1 MKRIA
6 GLGILCLSLIASVWA
21 DSGEKERDRIKES
34 ENVLKDILEAPDKG
48 VPLDV
53 MDGTKCAIVIP
64 SLKKGAFIFGGSYGR
79 GVMMCRMG
87 ENFKGPWS
95 PPIMMATESGSVGF
109 QIGGEGIDVVILVLN
124 DDGARTL
131 MKSKVKLGADASVA
145 AGPVGRTAE
154 ASTTGAFKAQM
165 LSYSRSRG
173 VFAGISLSGASLRVD
188 NEADERLYGKK
199 VTSEQIF
206 KGEVQMPEVATPMA
220 ATLKR
225 ATRESKE
232 EKRESK

>member
-1 MKRIA
+1 MKRITS
-6 GLGILCLSLIASVWA
+6 LGILCLSLIVSLWA
-21 DSGEKERDRIKES
+21 DTGEKEKDRIRES

-64 SLKKGAFIFGGSYGR
+64 SLKKGAFIFGASYGR
-79 GVMMCRMG
+79 GVMMCRTG
-87 ENFKGPWS
+87 PNFKGPWS
-95 PPIMMATESGSVGF
+95 PPIMMATEAGSVGF

-131 MKSKVKLGADASVA
+131 MTSKVKLGADASVA

-154 ASTTGAFKAQM
+154 ASTTGAMKAQM

-173 VFAGISLSGASLRVD
+173 VFAGVSLSGASLRVD
-188 NEADERLYGKK
+188 NDGNQSLYGRK
-199 VTSEQIF
+199 VTAEQIF
-206 KGEVQMPEVATPMA
+206 KGGVAMPEIARPMA
-220 ATLKR
+220 ATLSR
-225 ATRESKE
+225 ATRESREQKE
-232 EKRESK
+232 ESK

>member
-79 GVMMCRMG
+79 GVMMCRTG

-206 KGEVQMPEVATPMA
+206 KGEVQMPEVARPMA

-232 EKRESK
+232 EKSESK